1 MAEPAAD
8 ATHHLMRVRIRSRV
22 FLRLQEIADAET
34 ARSGEHTCV
43 SDLVRAALSDYINV
57 YATTARLYEMEAER
71 SEEIKAANN

>member
-22 FLRLQEIADAET
+22 FTRLQEIADTET
-34 ARSGEHTCV
+34 ARNGEHTCV

-57 YATTARLYEMEAER
+57 YDATSRLTVFQSDPVR
-71 SEEIKAANN
+71 KPVG